1 MPQFNLVN
9 IGSNFQGNIAEM
21 VLHSGG
27 VAKFVLLIL
36 LLFSIASWT
45 IIAQKYRIFSR
56 AKKETARFLQTF
68 YENSNLTVV
77 YTESKEL
84 DHSPVAKVFTAGYE
98 EIREQQKIQKPLT
111 SLNDSDLFN
120 HRTERIRSLD
130 RVLSKTVA
138 EETANLEKAMIF
150 LATTGSSTPF
160 IGLFGT
166 VWGVMNAFR
175 GIGMKGSSSI
185 GVVAPGISEALI
197 ATAAGLVV
205 AIPAVIFYN
214 YFVNR
219 VRVLSSEMDNFSA
232 ELINLVEKDII
243 RA

>member
-21 VLHSGG
+21 VLNSGP
-27 VAKFVLLIL
+27 VAKFVLLVL

-56 AKKETARFLQTF
+56 ARKETARFLQTF
-68 YENSNLTVV
+68 YENSNLTVA

-84 DHSPVAKVFTAGYE
+84 DYSPVAKVFTAGYE
-98 EIREQQKIQKPLT
+98 EIRAQQKIQKPLT
-111 SLNDSDLFN
+111 SLNESDQFN
-120 HRTERIRSLD
+120 HRTERIRSLS
-130 RVLSKTVA
+130 RVLSKAVA
-138 EETANLEKAMIF
+138 EETANLEKALIF

-197 ATAAGLVV
+197 ATAAGLAV

-214 YFVNR
+214 YFLNR
-219 VRVLSSEMDNFSA
+219 VKVLSSEMNNFSA